1 MPYVYILECADGSY
15 YTGSTWDLE
24 RRLWEHRNGLGAR
37 HTAKRLPVRLVFC
50 EECDR
55 VEDAYIREKQI
66 QGWSRKKKEALMAR
80 DWRRVHGFA
89 ECQNASH
96 SRNIGFDSAQPTLLY
111 SGDSNPSAGPILTG
125 SADKAGPVPNGIEVG
140 RTLTGVDMGR
150 ALSGVEGNA
159 GRATESSSGHAS
171 LKIDMENRE
180 NDSPPMMKKL

>member
-1 MPYVYILECADGSY
+1 
-15 YTGSTWDLE
+15 
-24 RRLWEHRNGLGAR
+24 
-37 HTAKRLPVRLVFC
+37 
-50 EECDR
+50 
-55 VEDAYIREKQI
+55 
-66 QGWSRKKKEALMAR
+66 MAR